1 MNSHYIL
8 GITGES
14 QAASFLENKGY
25 TILHRNWRS
34 GHKEL
39 DIVAT
44 IDNTLI
50 IVEVKTRSTTNFGNP
65 EEAVNISKIRKIVSA
80 TDAYIRFFSID
91 IPVRFDI
98 ITIINK
104 NGVVHLEHIIEAFFP
119 PISK

>member
-1 MNSHYIL
+1 MSNHYIL

-14 QAASFLENKGY
+14 QAASFLESKGY

-104 NGVVHLEHIIEAFFP
+104 DGAVHLEHIIEAFFP